1 MKIAVQALLG
11 FGLLAAPLAFA
22 QPSTAASGG
31 SEAMPCVA
39 GTRASFDV
47 VSIKPSQT
55 SSGSSSMRGSPDGVV
70 ITGSLRRMILSSF
83 SLHDFQVTGGPDWV
97 STATWVVSA
106 KDDTPDP
113 DFSLLKRAELQAL
126 YDKRMQQLQ
135 TMLMDRFQLKC
146 HMTAKDLPIYELVE
160 AKGGA
165 KLKPTTV
172 EASKQNSSSSNGHGL
187 QMHATATGVTA
198 ARIATLLTSEV
209 DRLVV
214 DKTGLTGSYDL
225 TLDWQHD
232 APAASTDV
240 PSGPTIFT
248 ALEEQLGLKLVPAK
262 GPVPVLVI
270 DAVEKPS
277 EN

>member
-1 MKIAVQALLG
+1 MRTALFAATILMAA
-11 FGLLAAPLAFA
+11 LPVAAQESAAAAPCE
-22 QPSTAASGG
+22 S
-31 SEAMPCVA
+31 

-97 STATWVVSA
+97 STATWVVGA

-113 DFSLLKRAELQAL
+113 DFSLLRRAELQAL

-146 HMTAKDLPIYELVE
+146 HMTAKDLPIYELVQ
-160 AKGGA
+160 AKAGA
-165 KLKPTTV
+165 KLKPTTA

-198 ARIATLLTSEV
+198 ARIATLLTNEV

-225 TLDWQHD
+225 TLDWEHD
-232 APAASTDV
+232 APAASADAL
-240 PSGPTIFT
+240 SGPTIFT

-270 DAVEKPS
+270 DAVERPG